1 MAALVV
7 RQVVRMGVWG
17 LAPISAYGRELVT
30 MTVTTSPWEGHSHGD
45 RSSFSAFGGDASKVR
60 SWRSGGALCRAD
72 AIQLSAEAISSS
84 GLVALPR

>member
-30 MTVTTSPWEGHSHGD
+30 TMVTISPWEGHSHGD
-45 RSSFSAFGGDASKVR
+45 RLSFNDY
-60 SWRSGGALCRAD
+60 WR
-72 AIQLSAEAISSS
+72 
-84 GLVALPR
+84 